1 MARPEKY
8 KVEQVIEAIRKAQTA
23 AGAAL
28 ALGCAPETIRAYARR
43 HPTVAT
49 ALDGERDNLL
59 DYAEMG
65 LKRAVLAGEAWAIAF
80 ALRTIGKSRGY
91 SERHEIANATDDSGN
106 AIPFRIVDYRA
117 GLTETEE

>member
-8 KVEQVIEAIRKAQTA
+8 STEQVIEAIRKAQTA

-28 ALGCAPETIRAYARR
+28 ALGCAPDTIRAYARR
-43 HPTVAT
+43 HPTVAA

-65 LKRAVLAGEAWAIAF
+65 LKRAVLNGEPWAVAF

-91 SERHEIANATDDSGN
+91 SERHEIAGPDGDTLRVVIEYAD
-106 AIPFRIVDYRA
+106 A
-117 GLTETEE
+117 